1 MGRQHLT
8 SIQKAPRQFKLRGP
22 RVSRVELIQAYFEF
36 KCQQKKSTMP
46 ETRVPMTLRDHF
58 LEDPFFSSS
67 WSHMEKVREN
77 FFNQS
82 MSKMFDSSESRNSK
96 SEDKSSSLV
105 KADESSLFRP
115 WMMPRNWMMPK
126 LFDENFN
133 SLLDMKDSSLISMKN
148 DEKKMEISLNT
159 TGYKPSEL
167 KVNVADGE
175 LTIEGKHEEKSEAG
189 HTMVSKQFSRRYTLP
204 AEAKLAEVESNLS
217 QDGVMVITVPKEK
230 KIQEIKENET
240 KQVEKKSSF
249 SNEQNSKKVDQQV
262 NVEKK
267 VSTSSLKNER
277 KNQTH
282 SLVPLTMRD
291 SFFDDPFFK
300 DTWMDIEKSHKNFFE
315 ESRKL
320 FEQSLS
326 SMESKMKSSE
336 DIFKDT
342 DAMSIFGAKD
352 SNVIRIV
359 DDDLKME
366 ISIDTAGY
374 KPDELK
380 VSAGKGV
387 ISVDGRHEE
396 KSEEGH
402 VMVSRQFSKTY
413 SLPQDANAEDVVSN
427 LSQDG
432 ILVISVPKREQI
444 MDSRSVPIAIK

>member
-1 MGRQHLT
+1 MGVLLN
-8 SIQKAPRQFKLRGP
+8 IFK
-22 RVSRVELIQAYFEF
+22 V
-36 KCQQKKSTMP
+36 KQQKKSQEMP

-58 LEDPFFSSS
+58 LQDPFFSSS
-67 WSHMEKVREN
+67 WSDMEKVREN
-77 FFNQS
+77 FFKQTQS
-82 MSKMFDSSESRNSK
+82 MSKMFDNSDSRISRIDGSE
-96 SEDKSSSLV
+96 KSSSLV
-105 KADESSLFRP
+105 KSDESSIFSP

-133 SLLDMKDSSLISMKN
+133 SLLDKKDSSLISMKN
-148 DEKKMEISLNT
+148 NENKMEISLNT

-175 LTIEGKHEEKSEAG
+175 LTIEGKHEEKSEEG
-189 HTMVSKQFSRRYTLP
+189 HTMVSKNFSRRYTLP
-204 AEAKLAEVESNLS
+204 AEAKLTEVVSNLS

-240 KQVEKKSSF
+240 KQVEKKNSL
-249 SNEQNSKKVDQQV
+249 SNEQTSEEVNQQV

-277 KNQTH
+277 KNQMN

-352 SNVIRIV
+352 SNVIRMV
-359 DDDLKME
+359 DDDSKME

-387 ISVDGRHEE
+387 ISVEGRHEE

-413 SLPQDANAEDVVSN
+413 SLPQNANAEDVVSN

>member
-1 MGRQHLT
+1 MGN
-8 SIQKAPRQFKLRGP
+8 QFSETFLRC
-22 RVSRVELIQAYFEF
+22 SN
-36 KCQQKKSTMP
+36 KKKKSAMP

-58 LEDPFFSSS
+58 LQDPFFSSS
-67 WSHMEKVREN
+67 WSDMEKVREN
-77 FFNQS
+77 FFKQTQS
-82 MSKMFDSSESRNSK
+82 MSKMFDNSDSRISRIDGSEKN
-96 SEDKSSSLV
+96 SSLV
-105 KADESSLFRP
+105 KSDESSIFSP
-115 WMMPRNWMMPK
+115 WMMPRHWMMPK
-126 LFDENFN
+126 VFDENLN
-133 SLLDMKDSSLISMKN
+133 SLLDKKDSNLISMKN
-148 DEKKMEISLNT
+148 DENKMEISLNT

-175 LTIEGKHEEKSEAG
+175 LTIEGKHEEKSEEG
-189 HTMVSKQFSRRYTLP
+189 HTMVSKKFSRRYTLP
-204 AEAKLAEVESNLS
+204 AEAKLTEVVSNLS

-230 KIQEIKENET
+230 KIQEIKGKEKE
-240 KQVEKKSSF
+240 QVLQKNSL
-249 SNEQNSKKVDQQV
+249 SNEQTSEEVNQQV
-262 NVEKK
+262 NVNRKS
-267 VSTSSLKNER
+267 STSSLMNDKI
-277 KNQTH
+277 NQTK
-282 SLVPLTMRD
+282 SMVPMTMRD
-291 SFFDDPFFK
+291 PFFNDPFFK

-352 SNVIRIV
+352 STVIRMV
-359 DDDLKME
+359 NDDSKME
-366 ISIDTAGY
+366 ISLDTYGY

-387 ISVDGRHEE
+387 ISVKGKHEE
-396 KSEEGH
+396 KSEAGH

-413 SLPQDANAEDVVSN
+413 SLPQNANPEDVVSN

>member
-1 MGRQHLT
+1 
-8 SIQKAPRQFKLRGP
+8 
-22 RVSRVELIQAYFEF
+22 
-36 KCQQKKSTMP
+36 
-46 ETRVPMTLRDHF
+46 
-58 LEDPFFSSS
+58 
-67 WSHMEKVREN
+67 
-77 FFNQS
+77 
-82 MSKMFDSSESRNSK
+82 
-96 SEDKSSSLV
+96 
-105 KADESSLFRP
+105 
-115 WMMPRNWMMPK
+115 
-126 LFDENFN
+126 
-133 SLLDMKDSSLISMKN
+133 
-148 DEKKMEISLNT
+148 MEISLNT

-175 LTIEGKHEEKSEAG
+175 LTIKG
-189 HTMVSKQFSRRYTLP
+189 
-204 AEAKLAEVESNLS
+204 
-217 QDGVMVITVPKEK
+217 
-230 KIQEIKENET
+230 KENSGNKNKT
-240 KQVEKKSSF
+240 KQVEKNSSF
-249 SNEQNSKKVDQQV
+249 SNEQNSKKVDQQI
-262 NVEKK
+262 NVENK
-267 VSTSSLKNER
+267 VSTSSVKNER
-277 KNQTH
+277 KNQIH

-352 SNVIRIV
+352 SNVIRMV
-359 DDDLKME
+359 DDDSKME

-380 VSAGKGV
+380 VSGKGV
-387 ISVDGRHEE
+387 ISVEGRHEE

-413 SLPQDANAEDVVSN
+413 SLSQNANPEDVVSN